1 MKSKLIVV
9 LSTLVL
15 GLSGFMLYDSLNNEL
30 SQAEIQ
36 EQFSDLKSD
45 YEFIQ
50 KDLEVAV
57 NDANFSNKEIIAQK
71 KRIETLLRK
80 NNISQEEL
88 MEAKKI
94 MRNISQTFIKN
105 YQNKLIVLNNQ
116 VTTLDTEKQKLREE
130 NEKVTTEVVVLK
142 DKVTELDRKIES
154 EKIISKKK
162 DELINY
168 ASKLSLSNFMLRS
181 FKVRNSGKEVETDKA
196 SRIDRI
202 KFSFDINE
210 NILSKDGQKVLYMLI
225 KKPSGE
231 IATFSNKTS
240 GVFNYNN
247 RKMLYSDKTTLNYQ
261 KGQDQKLEFVWD
273 NEDFS
278 RGDYIMEVY
287 EQMPNNTVMIGKVTK
302 TLE

>member
-9 LSTLVL
+9 LSALVL
-15 GLSGFMLYDSLNNEL
+15 SLSGFLLYDSLNKEL

-57 NDANFSNKEIIAQK
+57 NDVNFSNKEIIAQK
-71 KRIETLLRK
+71 KRIETLLKK

-88 MEAKKI
+88 MEAKRI

-105 YQNKLIVLNNQ
+105 YQNKVIILNNQ
-116 VTTLDTEKQKLREE
+116 VTTLDTEKQKLKEE
-130 NEKVTTEVVVLK
+130 NEKVNTEVVVLK

-202 KFSFDINE
+202 KFSFDIND
-210 NILSKDGQKVLYMLI
+210 NFLAKSGQKLIYMLI

-231 IATFSNKTS
+231 IVTFSNRAS
-240 GVFNYNN
+240 GTFNFNN
-247 RKMLYSDKTTLNYQ
+247 RKILYSDKTTFNYE
-261 KGQDQKLEFVWD
+261 KGQSPNLEFVWD

-287 EQMPNNTVMIGKVTK
+287 EQMPTNTVLIGKVTK

>member
-9 LSTLVL
+9 LSALVL
-15 GLSGFMLYDSLNNEL
+15 SLSGFMLYDSLNNEL

-71 KRIETLLRK
+71 KRIETLLKK

-142 DKVTELDRKIES
+142 DKVSELDRKIEN
-154 EKIISKKK
+154 EKVISKKK

-168 ASKLSLSNFMLRS
+168 ASKLSLSNFILRS

-287 EQMPNNTVMIGKVTK
+287 EQMPNNTVIIGKVTK

>member
-15 GLSGFMLYDSLNNEL
+15 GLSGFMLYDSLNKEL
-30 SQAEIQ
+30 SQTEIQ

-57 NDANFSNKEIIAQK
+57 NDVNFSNKEIIAQK
-71 KRIETLLRK
+71 KRIETLLKK

-88 MEAKKI
+88 MEAKRI

-105 YQNKLIVLNNQ
+105 YQNKVIILNNQ
-116 VTTLDTEKQKLREE
+116 VTTLDTEKQKLKEE
-130 NEKVTTEVVVLK
+130 NEKVNTEVVVLK
-142 DKVTELDRKIES
+142 DKVSELDRKIES

-181 FKVRNSGKEVETDKA
+181 F
-196 SRIDRI
+196 
-202 KFSFDINE
+202 
-210 NILSKDGQKVLYMLI
+210 
-225 KKPSGE
+225 
-231 IATFSNKTS
+231 
-240 GVFNYNN
+240 
-247 RKMLYSDKTTLNYQ
+247 
-261 KGQDQKLEFVWD
+261 
-273 NEDFS
+273 
-278 RGDYIMEVY
+278 
-287 EQMPNNTVMIGKVTK
+287 
-302 TLE
+302 

>member
-15 GLSGFMLYDSLNNEL
+15 GLSGFMLYDSLNKEL

-71 KRIETLLRK
+71 KRIETLLKK

-142 DKVTELDRKIES
+142 DKVSELDRKIEN
-154 EKIISKKK
+154 EKVISKKK

-168 ASKLSLSNFMLRS
+168 ASKLSLSNFILRS

-287 EQMPNNTVMIGKVTK
+287 EQMPTNTVLIGKVTK

>member
-45 YEFIQ
+45 YEFIK

-71 KRIETLLRK
+71 KRIETLLKK

-142 DKVTELDRKIES
+142 DKVSELDRKIEN
-154 EKIISKKK
+154 EKVISKKK

-168 ASKLSLSNFMLRS
+168 ASKLSLSNFILRS

>member
-9 LSTLVL
+9 LSALVL
-15 GLSGFMLYDSLNNEL
+15 SLSGFMLYDSLNKEL

-57 NDANFSNKEIIAQK
+57 NDVNFSNKEIIAQK
-71 KRIETLLRK
+71 KRIETLLKK

-88 MEAKKI
+88 MEAKRI

-105 YQNKLIVLNNQ
+105 YQNKVIILNNQ
-116 VTTLDTEKQKLREE
+116 VTTLDTEKQKLKEE
-130 NEKVTTEVVVLK
+130 NEKVNTEVVVLK

>member
-71 KRIETLLRK
+71 KRIESLLKK

-142 DKVTELDRKIES
+142 DKVSELDRKIEN
-154 EKIISKKK
+154 EKVISKKK

-168 ASKLSLSNFMLRS
+168 ASKLSLSNFILRS

>member
-9 LSTLVL
+9 LSALVL
-15 GLSGFMLYDSLNNEL
+15 SLSGFMLYDSLNNEL

-71 KRIETLLRK
+71 KRIETLLKK

-142 DKVTELDRKIES
+142 DKVSELDRKIEN
-154 EKIISKKK
+154 EKVISKKK

-168 ASKLSLSNFMLRS
+168 ASKLSLSNFILRS

>member
-9 LSTLVL
+9 LSALVL
-15 GLSGFMLYDSLNNEL
+15 SLSGFLLYDSLNKEL

-57 NDANFSNKEIIAQK
+57 NDVNFSNKEIIAQK
-71 KRIETLLRK
+71 KRIETLLKK

-88 MEAKKI
+88 MEAKRI

-105 YQNKLIVLNNQ
+105 YQNKVIILNNQ
-116 VTTLDTEKQKLREE
+116 VTTLDTEKQKLKEE

-202 KFSFDINE
+202 KFSFDIND
-210 NILSKDGQKVLYMLI
+210 NFLAKSGQKLIYMLI

>member
-1 MKSKLIVV
+1 MKTKLIVI

-30 SQAEIQ
+30 SQVEIQ
-36 EQFSDLKSD
+36 QQFSDLKSD

-71 KRIETLLRK
+71 KRIETLLKK

-130 NEKVTTEVVVLK
+130 NEKVTTEVVILK
-142 DKVTELDRKIES
+142 EKVTELDRKIEN
-154 EKIISKKK
+154 EKVISKKK

-168 ASKLSLSNFMLRS
+168 ASKLTLSNFLLRS
-181 FKVRNSGKEVETDKA
+181 FKVRSNGKEVETEKA
-196 SRIDRI
+196 SKIDRI

-240 GVFNYNN
+240 GVFTYNN

-261 KGQDQKLEFVWD
+261 KGKDQKLEFVWD

-287 EQMPNNTVMIGKVTK
+287 EQMPNNSVMIGKVTK
-302 TLE
+302 TLD

>member
-9 LSTLVL
+9 LSALVL
-15 GLSGFMLYDSLNNEL
+15 SLSGFMLYDSLNNEL

-71 KRIETLLRK
+71 KRIESLLKK

-142 DKVTELDRKIES
+142 DKVSELDRKIEN
-154 EKIISKKK
+154 EKVISKKK

-168 ASKLSLSNFMLRS
+168 ASKLSLSNFILRS

>member
-71 KRIETLLRK
+71 KRIETLLKK

-116 VTTLDTEKQKLREE
+116 VTTLDTEKQKLKEE

-142 DKVTELDRKIES
+142 DKVSELDRKIES

-168 ASKLSLSNFMLRS
+168 ASKLSLSNFILRS

>member
-9 LSTLVL
+9 LSALVL
-15 GLSGFMLYDSLNNEL
+15 SLSGFLLYDSLNNEL

-57 NDANFSNKEIIAQK
+57 NDVNFSNKEIIAQK
-71 KRIETLLRK
+71 KRIETLLKK

-88 MEAKKI
+88 MEAKRI

-105 YQNKLIVLNNQ
+105 YQNKVIILNNQ
-116 VTTLDTEKQKLREE
+116 VTTLDTEKQKLKEE
-130 NEKVTTEVVVLK
+130 NEKVNTEVVVLK

-287 EQMPNNTVMIGKVTK
+287 EQMPTNTVLIGKVTK

>member
-71 KRIETLLRK
+71 KRIESLLKK

-142 DKVTELDRKIES
+142 DKVSELDRKIEN
-154 EKIISKKK
+154 EKVISKKK

-168 ASKLSLSNFMLRS
+168 ASKLSLSNFILRS

-287 EQMPNNTVMIGKVTK
+287 EQMPTNTVLIGKVTK

>member
-1 MKSKLIVV
+1 
-9 LSTLVL
+9 
-15 GLSGFMLYDSLNNEL
+15 
-30 SQAEIQ
+30 
-36 EQFSDLKSD
+36 
-45 YEFIQ
+45 
-50 KDLEVAV
+50 
-57 NDANFSNKEIIAQK
+57 
-71 KRIETLLRK
+71 
-80 NNISQEEL
+80 
-88 MEAKKI
+88 MEAKRI

-105 YQNKLIVLNNQ
+105 YQNKVIILNNQ
-116 VTTLDTEKQKLREE
+116 VTTLDTEKQKLKEE

-142 DKVTELDRKIES
+142 DKVTELDRKIEN

-202 KFSFDINE
+202 KFSFDIND
-210 NILSKDGQKVLYMLI
+210 NILAKSGQKLIYMLI

-231 IATFSNKTS
+231 IVTFSNRAS
-240 GVFNYNN
+240 GTFNFNN
-247 RKMLYSDKTTLNYQ
+247 RKMLYSDKTTFNYE
-261 KGQDQKLEFVWD
+261 KGQSPKLEFVWD

-287 EQMPNNTVMIGKVTK
+287 EQMPTNTVLIGKVTK

>member
-9 LSTLVL
+9 LSALVL
-15 GLSGFMLYDSLNNEL
+15 SLSGFMLYDSLNNEL

-142 DKVTELDRKIES
+142 DKVSELDRKIEN
-154 EKIISKKK
+154 EKVISKKK

-168 ASKLSLSNFMLRS
+168 ASKLSLSNFILRS

>member
-9 LSTLVL
+9 LSALVL
-15 GLSGFMLYDSLNNEL
+15 SLSGFLLYDSLNKEL

-57 NDANFSNKEIIAQK
+57 NDVNFSNKEIIAQK
-71 KRIETLLRK
+71 KRIETLLKK

-88 MEAKKI
+88 MEAKRI

-105 YQNKLIVLNNQ
+105 YQNKVIILNNQ

-142 DKVTELDRKIES
+142 DKVSELDRKIEN
-154 EKIISKKK
+154 EKVISKKK

-168 ASKLSLSNFMLRS
+168 ASKLSLSNFILRS

>member
-9 LSTLVL
+9 LSALVL
-15 GLSGFMLYDSLNNEL
+15 SLSGFLLYDSLNKEL

-57 NDANFSNKEIIAQK
+57 NDVNFSNKEIIAQK
-71 KRIETLLRK
+71 KRIETLLKK

-88 MEAKKI
+88 MEAKRI

-105 YQNKLIVLNNQ
+105 YQNKVIILNNQ
-116 VTTLDTEKQKLREE
+116 VTTLDTEKQKLKEE
-130 NEKVTTEVVVLK
+130 NEKVNTEVVVLK

-168 ASKLSLSNFMLRS
+168 ASKLSLSNFILRS

>member
-9 LSTLVL
+9 LSALVL
-15 GLSGFMLYDSLNNEL
+15 SLSGFLLYDSLNNEL

-71 KRIETLLRK
+71 KRIESLLKK

-142 DKVTELDRKIES
+142 DKVSELDRKIEN
-154 EKIISKKK
+154 EKVISKKK

>member
-9 LSTLVL
+9 LSALVL
-15 GLSGFMLYDSLNNEL
+15 SLSGFLLYDSLNKEL

-57 NDANFSNKEIIAQK
+57 NDVNFSNKEIIAQK
-71 KRIETLLRK
+71 KRIETLLKK

-88 MEAKKI
+88 MEAKRI

-105 YQNKLIVLNNQ
+105 YQNKVIILNNQ
-116 VTTLDTEKQKLREE
+116 VTTLDTEKQKLKEE

-181 FKVRNSGKEVETDKA
+181 FKV
-196 SRIDRI
+196 
-202 KFSFDINE
+202 
-210 NILSKDGQKVLYMLI
+210 
-225 KKPSGE
+225 
-231 IATFSNKTS
+231 
-240 GVFNYNN
+240 
-247 RKMLYSDKTTLNYQ
+247 
-261 KGQDQKLEFVWD
+261 
-273 NEDFS
+273 
-278 RGDYIMEVY
+278 
-287 EQMPNNTVMIGKVTK
+287 
-302 TLE
+302 

>member
-9 LSTLVL
+9 LSALVL
-15 GLSGFMLYDSLNNEL
+15 SLSGFLLYDSLNKEL

-57 NDANFSNKEIIAQK
+57 NDVNFSNKEIIAQK
-71 KRIETLLRK
+71 KRIETLLKK

-88 MEAKKI
+88 MEAKRI

-105 YQNKLIVLNNQ
+105 YQNKVIILNNQ
-116 VTTLDTEKQKLREE
+116 VTTLDTEKQKLKEE

-142 DKVTELDRKIES
+142 DKVSELDRKIES

-210 NILSKDGQKVLYMLI
+210 NILSKGKLV
-225 KKPSGE
+225 
-231 IATFSNKTS
+231 NK
-240 GVFNYNN
+240 N
-247 RKMLYSDKTTLNYQ
+247 
-261 KGQDQKLEFVWD
+261 
-273 NEDFS
+273 
-278 RGDYIMEVY
+278 
-287 EQMPNNTVMIGKVTK
+287 
-302 TLE
+302 

>member
-1 MKSKLIVV
+1 MKTKLIVI

-71 KRIETLLRK
+71 KRIESLLKK

-105 YQNKLIVLNNQ
+105 YQNKVIILNNQ
-116 VTTLDTEKQKLREE
+116 VTTLDTEKQKLKEE
-130 NEKVTTEVVVLK
+130 NEKVNTEVVVLK

-168 ASKLSLSNFMLRS
+168 ASKLSLSNFILRS

>member
-9 LSTLVL
+9 LSALVL
-15 GLSGFMLYDSLNNEL
+15 SLSGFLLYDSLNNEL

-57 NDANFSNKEIIAQK
+57 NDVNFSNKEIIAQK
-71 KRIETLLRK
+71 KRIETLLKK

-88 MEAKKI
+88 MEAKRI

-105 YQNKLIVLNNQ
+105 YQNKVIILNNQ
-116 VTTLDTEKQKLREE
+116 VTTLDTEKQKLKEE

-142 DKVTELDRKIES
+142 DKVTELDRKIEN
-154 EKIISKKK
+154 EKVISKKK

-168 ASKLSLSNFMLRS
+168 ASKLSLSNFILRS

-287 EQMPNNTVMIGKVTK
+287 EQMPTNTVLIGKVTK

>member
-1 MKSKLIVV
+1 MKTKLIVI

-142 DKVTELDRKIES
+142 DKVSELDRKIEN
-154 EKIISKKK
+154 EKVISKKK

-168 ASKLSLSNFMLRS
+168 ASKLSLSNFILRS

>member
-9 LSTLVL
+9 LSALVL
-15 GLSGFMLYDSLNNEL
+15 SLSGFMLYDSLNNEL

-57 NDANFSNKEIIAQK
+57 NDVNFSNKEIIAQK
-71 KRIETLLRK
+71 KRIETLLKK

-88 MEAKKI
+88 MEAKRI

-105 YQNKLIVLNNQ
+105 YQNKVIILNNQ
-116 VTTLDTEKQKLREE
+116 VTTLDTEKQKLKEE
-130 NEKVTTEVVVLK
+130 NEKITTEVVVLK
-142 DKVTELDRKIES
+142 DKVSELDRKIES

-168 ASKLSLSNFMLRS
+168 ASKLSLSNFILRS

-287 EQMPNNTVMIGKVTK
+287 EQMPNNTVIIGKVTK

>member
-1 MKSKLIVV
+1 MKTKLIVV

-71 KRIETLLRK
+71 KRIETLLKK

-142 DKVTELDRKIES
+142 DKVSELDRKIEN
-154 EKIISKKK
+154 EKVISKKK

-168 ASKLSLSNFMLRS
+168 ASKLSLSNFILRS

-240 GVFNYNN
+240 GEFNYNN